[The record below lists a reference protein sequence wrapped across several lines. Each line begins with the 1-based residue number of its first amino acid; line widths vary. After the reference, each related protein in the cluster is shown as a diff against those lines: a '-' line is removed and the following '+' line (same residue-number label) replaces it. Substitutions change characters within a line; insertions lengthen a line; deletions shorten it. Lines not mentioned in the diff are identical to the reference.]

1 MGRISSISGTTM
13 ILCSCNRIT
22 EDEVR
27 KAARA
32 GASTVDC
39 AYASL
44 GCEAQCG
51 CCLDYA
57 QEIVDEVRGAK
68 RRHLRLVEARA
79 A

>member
-1 MGRISSISGTTM
+1 M

-27 KAARA
+27 MAARS
-32 GASTVDC
+32 GAETVDA
-39 AYASL
+39 AYARF

-51 CCLDYA
+51 CCVDYA
-57 QEIVDEVRGAK
+57 QEIIDEVRGT
-68 RRHLRLVEARA
+68 RRSHLRLVSTKA

>member
-1 MGRISSISGTTM
+1 M

-27 KAARA
+27 KAARS
-32 GASTVDC
+32 GARTIDA
-39 AYASL
+39 AYAGL

-51 CCLDYA
+51 CCLDYG
-57 QEIVDEVRGAK
+57 QEIVDKARGT
-68 RRHLRLVEARA
+68 RRSHLSLVKSQA